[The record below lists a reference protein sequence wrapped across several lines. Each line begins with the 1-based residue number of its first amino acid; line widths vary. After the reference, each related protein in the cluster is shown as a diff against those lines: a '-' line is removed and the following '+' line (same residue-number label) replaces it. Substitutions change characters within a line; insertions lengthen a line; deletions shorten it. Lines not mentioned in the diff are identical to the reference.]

1 MLKEKIQ
8 QELNESIKKKEELKL
23 SVLRM
28 VSAAVLN
35 KEKEKRYKLSK
46 EKPDLKEEELTK
58 ESQLADEEI
67 IEVIST
73 EIKKRKEAAAD
84 YEKGGREELAEKE
97 KKEIEILQKYLP
109 EQLSEEEIKKL
120 VKVAIEK
127 TGAKEPKD
135 MGKVM
140 AELTPYTK
148 GKADGSLVSKVVKDS
163 LVPKN

>member
-8 QELNESIKKKEELKL
+8 QELNKSIKKKEELKL
-23 SVLRM
+23 SALRM
-28 VSAAVLN
+28 ISAAILN

-46 EKPDLKEEELTK
+46 EKPDLKEEELAK
-58 ESQLADEEI
+58 ESQLIDEEI
-67 IEVIST
+67 VEVIST

-120 VKVAIEK
+120 AEEAVEK

-140 AELTPYTK
+140 AELMPYVK
-148 GKADGSLVSKVVKDS
+148 GKADGSLVSKIVKDL
-163 LVPKN
+163 LVPKK